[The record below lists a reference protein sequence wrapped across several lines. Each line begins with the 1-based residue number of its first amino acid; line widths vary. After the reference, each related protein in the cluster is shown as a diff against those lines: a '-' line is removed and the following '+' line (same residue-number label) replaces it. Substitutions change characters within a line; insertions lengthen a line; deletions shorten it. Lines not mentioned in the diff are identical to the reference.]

1 MTLYTYF
8 LIQMI
13 IVTTTLSVV
22 MRKEA
27 TPLDFSCACSLIS
40 VHSSA
45 IQVLYSKDH
54 SSGFILRMLFH
65 ICTFLRYTDTIRI
78 IPPLYRYLK
87 DHSSGFILRMLSH
100 ICTFLSYT
108 GRLRIIPQIYRYIKD
123 HSSAIQV
130 H

>member
-1 MTLYTYF
+1 
-8 LIQMI
+8 MI

-22 MRKEA
+22 MRREA
-27 TPLDFSCACSLIS
+27 TPLDSSCACSHIS

-45 IQVLYSKDH
+45 IQVLYIKDH

-87 DHSSGFILRMLSH
+87 DHSSGFLLHILSS
-100 ICTFLSYT
+100 ICTLLSYT
-108 GRLRIIPQIYRYIKD
+108 GTIRIIPQLYRYIKD
-123 HSSAIQV
+123 HYSAIQV